1 MNTFYAPNG
10 LTYIYMQEKIKIL
23 LLSWLD
29 SHAWTL
35 LVISTGI
42 ICVIDG
48 FLETNKIP
56 NILWHNNFGAI

>member
-35 LVISTGI
+35 LVISTGK
-42 ICVIDG
+42 
-48 FLETNKIP
+48 E
-56 NILWHNNFGAI
+56 